1 MTTGAMRR
9 FARKAGEDF
18 VYTTFDEGVR
28 DDYGDIAY
36 SAEDD
41 PPTVRGVRSDGS
53 NRVVLL
59 ASGEERKVDI
69 AVIVAAPLKDS
80 NGDRVNIQDDMTKR
94 AATLT
99 DGSGRIYKVAGVG
112 HEADNPL
119 GALRLLCMRQAN
131 PTRTETPLEVGGFS
145 SGFDEGF
152 DT

>member
-1 MTTGAMRR
+1 MTTSAMARLARR
-9 FARKAGEDF
+9 AGEDF
-18 VYTTFDEGVR
+18 IYTTFGEGAR
-28 DDYGDIAY
+28 DDYGDVAY

-41 PPTVRGVRSDGS
+41 PPTIRGVRSDGG
-53 NRVVLL
+53 NQTIILQT
-59 ASGEERKVDI
+59 GEERKVDI

-80 NGDRVNIQDDMTKR
+80 NGDRVNIQDDMTNR

-119 GALRLLCMRQAN
+119 GALRLLCMRQADR
-131 PTRTETPLEVGGFS
+131 TRTDTPLEVGGFS

>member
-18 VYTTFDEGVR
+18 TYTTFGEGAR
-28 DDYGDIAY
+28 DDYGDVEY

-41 PPTVRGVRSDGS
+41 PPTVRGI
-53 NRVVLL
+53 RVDTRDQTVIMQT
-59 ASGEERKVDI
+59 GEERKVDI
-69 AVIVAAPLKDS
+69 AVIVSAPLKDS
-80 NGDRVNIQDDMTKR
+80 NGDRVDIQDDMTKR

-112 HEADNPL
+112 HEATNPL
-119 GALRLLCMRQAN
+119 GALRLLCMRQADK
-131 PTRTETPLEVGGFS
+131 TRTITPLEVGGFS